1 MTEHLKKLCFV
12 DMPFGEKSDLKTST
26 LIDFNQIYEQG
37 IKPGVVKAGL
47 SCIRGDHERTGG
59 IIHTAMFARL
69 LLSEFVI
76 ADLTSANPN
85 VFYELGIRHAAKPY
99 TTIPIFAT
107 LGEIPF
113 DVNFVRA
120 IPYDLVDGKLTKQSA
135 VALAEAISQRIR
147 NALEGPITKDSPLF
161 DLFDDFPGIEMSHE
175 LTDVFRDRVKYNE
188 QIKDELEAIRNDDE
202 DIEVRQQALYD
213 KQQALGDL
221 KALERGILVDLL
233 LSYRTVSGWKYIID
247 LYEYLPADCQESSIV
262 QQQYAMALNRTD
274 EKANKKKAI
283 KVLENLIK
291 HKGESAESWGL
302 LGRIHKDF
310 YRATRKT
317 KPNKASGH
325 LDNAI
330 KAYTRGF
337 ECEPADYYPGVN
349 AITLLLQKAS
359 DEAKREADRLAPLV
373 AFAAA
378 RQGGA
383 ESSDYW
389 TVATV
394 FELAAIQSDQRMM
407 DTVLPRLLVLAAEAF
422 QPKTTADNLQLI
434 LNLTTEE
441 AQQQSLKTAIA
452 ALLEC
457 EQNLK
462 DGDM

>member
-12 DMPFGEKSDLKTST
+12 DMPFGIKSDVKTAT

-47 SCIRGDHERTGG
+47 SCIRGDHETTGG

-113 DVNFVRA
+113 DVNFIRA
-120 IPYDLVDGKLTKQSA
+120 IPYDLVDGKLTEQSA
-135 VALAEAISQRIR
+135 AALIEAISQRIR
-147 NALEGPITKDSPLF
+147 YALEGPTTKDSPLF

-175 LTDVFRDRVKYNE
+175 LTDVFRDRVKYND

-202 DIEVRQQALYD
+202 PIEVRQKALFD
-213 KQQALGDL
+213 KQQSLGDL

-233 LSYRTVSGWKYIID
+233 LSYRAVSGWQYIID
-247 LYEYLPADCQESSIV
+247 LYPFLPADCQESSIV

-274 EKANKKKAI
+274 EKSNKKQAI
-283 KVLENLIK
+283 KVLEKLIK
-291 HKGESAESWGL
+291 KKGESAESWGL

-310 YRATRKT
+310 YRITRES
-317 KPNKASGH
+317 KPHKASGH

-330 KAYTRGF
+330 TAYTRGF
-337 ECEPADYYPGVN
+337 ECEPADFYPGVN
-349 AITLLLQKAS
+349 AITLLLQKAT
-359 DEAKREADRLAPLV
+359 DDAKREAERLAPLV

-378 RQGGA
+378 RQGGG

-394 FELAAIQSDQRMM
+394 FELSAIQQDEIMM
-407 DTVLPRLLVLAAEAF
+407 TSILSRLLVLATEAF

-434 LNLTTEE
+434 LNLTTEQ
-441 AQQQSLKTAIA
+441 AAKDILQSAID

-457 EQNLK
+457 EQDLK
-462 DGDM
+462 EGDL